1 MFKKKFKKC
10 LTVSEINDQIS
21 EKKNK
26 FKSLSNFKIR
36 RTQERKVYLFE
47 NSLLYFV
54 DIKYFLKTKT
64 LYEKNWPYYIT
75 NKYESLDINNKEDL
89 EIARKLMKNENNKN
103 K

>member
-1 MFKKKFKKC
+1 MFKKFKKC

-21 EKKNK
+21 EKNK

-64 LYEKNWPYYIT
+64 LYEKNWSYYIT